1 VTGSVN
7 ITGSAG
13 AITVGRATSTVG
25 LVHIQKPANSTLANL
40 YLATPYPSTTPTN
53 IIFQNNNF
61 GGGDTGTGSIS
72 WDVGGT
78 YFNISN
84 RTLIGSS
91 PTSIDLTP
99 GSVIGLSRVGAGDLQ
114 LNFLQSG
121 IASYVIRN
129 VSGQK
134 ALAFITDGVTTT
146 TAEAARFTANS
157 NFLVG
162 TTSDVAR
169 VVVKGSGT
177 TSSTNALLV
186 QNSNGSSSFYVRD
199 DGAAIVNTTL
209 FFASDGS
216 GGNYLNFYRAGA
228 NNWIMGS
235 AGIGNVLSIAGNS
248 ITLQQDTTIQRGGLT
263 VSPTITSASPLRV
276 NHTWNDASTVFATLD
291 INVTNTL
298 SQTGSKLIDVAIAN
312 TSSFVL
318 DRNFN
323 LGIKTSTPSASLHV
337 VGNTIL
343 SGSAGTGSALQVYKS
358 GSTVMSIQGS
368 QGELFS
374 ITDSL
379 SGSLF
384 SVSNI
389 SGLPILEVFSDNTTL
404 VGDYLAPA
412 LITTKK
418 TTVNSGSTVIYNL
431 PTASYDGGFFD
442 YTIRSGSNARAG
454 QIMAIWSGTS
464 VNHTEI
470 VTSDFG
476 NTNGFTFGSIVS
488 GSNMALTSSA
498 STSGWTLKTII
509 RSI

>member
-1 VTGSVN
+1 MGLGLMAGGGLFAKVSNNAGFHVGNSPNSTFAAVLTTTGHGTTTGATFIARNSIGTN
-7 ITGSAG
+7 ILKVVDS
-13 AITVGRATSTVG
+13 G
-25 LVHIQKPANSTLANL
+25 LVGI
-40 YLATPYPSTTPTN
+40 
-53 IIFQNNNF
+53 NN
-61 GGGDTGTGSIS
+61 
-72 WDVGGT
+72 
-78 YFNISN
+78 
-84 RTLIGSS
+84 
-91 PTSIDLTP
+91 
-99 GSVIGLSRVGAGDLQ
+99 
-114 LNFLQSG
+114 
-121 IASYVIRN
+121 
-129 VSGQK
+129 
-134 ALAFITDGVTTT
+134 
-146 TAEAARFTANS
+146 AA
-157 NFLVG
+157 
-162 TTSDVAR
+162 
-169 VVVKGSGT
+169 
-177 TSSTNALLV
+177 
-186 QNSNGSSSFYVRD
+186 
-199 DGAAIVNTTL
+199 
-209 FFASDGS
+209 
-216 GGNYLNFYRAGA
+216 
-228 NNWIMGS
+228 
-235 AGIGNVLSIAGNS
+235 
-248 ITLQQDTTIQRGGLT
+248 
-263 VSPTITSASPLRV
+263 
-276 NHTWNDASTVFATLD
+276 
-291 INVTNTL
+291 
-298 SQTGSKLIDVAIAN
+298 
-312 TSSFVL
+312 
-318 DRNFN
+318 
-323 LGIKTSTPSASLHV
+323 PSASLHV
-337 VGNTIL
+337 AGNTIL

>member
-1 VTGSVN
+1 
-7 ITGSAG
+7 
-13 AITVGRATSTVG
+13 
-25 LVHIQKPANSTLANL
+25 
-40 YLATPYPSTTPTN
+40 
-53 IIFQNNNF
+53 
-61 GGGDTGTGSIS
+61 
-72 WDVGGT
+72 
-78 YFNISN
+78 
-84 RTLIGSS
+84 
-91 PTSIDLTP
+91 
-99 GSVIGLSRVGAGDLQ
+99 
-114 LNFLQSG
+114 
-121 IASYVIRN
+121 
-129 VSGQK
+129 
-134 ALAFITDGVTTT
+134 
-146 TAEAARFTANS
+146 
-157 NFLVG
+157 
-162 TTSDVAR
+162 
-169 VVVKGSGT
+169 
-177 TSSTNALLV
+177 
-186 QNSNGSSSFYVRD
+186 
-199 DGAAIVNTTL
+199 
-209 FFASDGS
+209 
-216 GGNYLNFYRAGA
+216 
-228 NNWIMGS
+228 
-235 AGIGNVLSIAGNS
+235 
-248 ITLQQDTTIQRGGLT
+248 
-263 VSPTITSASPLRV
+263 
-276 NHTWNDASTVFATLD
+276 
-291 INVTNTL
+291 
-298 SQTGSKLIDVAIAN
+298 
-312 TSSFVL
+312 
-318 DRNFN
+318 
-323 LGIKTSTPSASLHV
+323 
-337 VGNTIL
+337 
-343 SGSAGTGSALQVYKS
+343 
-358 GSTVMSIQGS
+358 MSIQGS